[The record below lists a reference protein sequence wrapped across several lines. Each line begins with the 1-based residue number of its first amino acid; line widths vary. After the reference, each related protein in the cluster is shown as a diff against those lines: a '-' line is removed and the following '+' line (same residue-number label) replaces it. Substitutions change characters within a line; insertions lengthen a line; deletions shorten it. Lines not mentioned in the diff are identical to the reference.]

1 MTELTSSITDKT
13 SYEKFK
19 PIITIVVGLISIGLF
34 VGINLEGNL
43 KSWDVYTKW
52 GAPSSIDI
60 FNGSYWGLLTS
71 NFLHTEIWHIA
82 FNLYWIWIFGKKIEF
97 ETDKTNYIFLIVTAA
112 LISSLA
118 QLGFSDSTGIGLSGI
133 GYTLFGFL
141 FIKGRTSDE
150 YKGFLKKKTIHLFLF
165 WLILCV
171 FLTQAKIWNVGNAA
185 HIAGL
190 VWGMALAYFSK
201 FEAVK
206 QWIFGS
212 VLFLI
217 IGSSFL
223 WNPFATSWLSHKAY
237 KLHEGQKM
245 DEAIIV
251 YREILKRDS
260 DNEFAITNLAQLEK
274 NKLYEKAYKYH
285 TDSEFDKAR
294 EIYNQILKLD
304 ANDEWAIENL
314 SRLPNE

>member
-1 MTELTSSITDKT
+1 MTELTSPISDKT

-43 KSWDVYTKW
+43 DSWDVYRKW
-52 GAPSSIDI
+52 GAPSSTDI
-60 FNGSYWGLLTS
+60 FNGSYWGLITS

-82 FNLYWIWIFGKKIEF
+82 FNLYWVWIFGKKIEF
-97 ETDKTNYIFLIVTAA
+97 ETNNIQYVFLIITAA

-133 GYTLFGFL
+133 GYALFGFL

-150 YKGFLKKKTIHLFLF
+150 YKGFLEKKTINLFLV
-165 WLILCV
+165 WLVLCV
-171 FLTQAKIWNVGNAA
+171 FLTQANIWTVGNAA

-190 VWGMALAYFSK
+190 IWGMALAYFSQ
-201 FEAVK
+201 FERIK

-223 WNPFATSWLSHKAY
+223 WNPFATSWLSHQAFE
-237 KLHEGQKM
+237 LHENQKI
-245 DEAIIV
+245 DEAIVV
-251 YREILKRDS
+251 YKKILKRDS
-260 DNEFAITNLAQLEK
+260 NNEFAKTNLVQLEK
-274 NKLYEKAYKYH
+274 GELYDKAYKYH
-285 TDSEFDKAR
+285 EESEFDKAR
-294 EIYNQILKLD
+294 EIYNEILTLD
-304 ANDEWAIENL
+304 PNDEWAKENL